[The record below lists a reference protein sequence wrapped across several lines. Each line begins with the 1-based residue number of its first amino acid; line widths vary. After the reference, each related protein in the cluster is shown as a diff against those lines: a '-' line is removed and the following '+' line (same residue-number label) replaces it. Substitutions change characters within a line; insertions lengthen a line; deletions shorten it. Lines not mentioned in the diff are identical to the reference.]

1 MHVAM
6 FNKIEFS
13 CSRLRVPEDAL
24 IPLSKRDESK
34 LNSLLKRPYLTSQ
47 PGWQNEVR
55 DGECERAVK
64 YEHCANNLFAKQSER
79 NEGLYLKSITKD

>member
-1 MHVAM
+1 MC
-6 FNKIEFS
+6 NKIKFS
-13 CSRLRVPEDAL
+13 LSRLRVPEDVL

-55 DGECERAVK
+55 DGNVK
-64 YEHCANNLFAKQSER
+64 ELR
-79 NEGLYLKSITKD
+79 NMNIVQIICLPNKVEGMKGCI